1 MAIPSEDDL
10 RAVAEAAASY
20 PTKQAAADSLTL
32 PISTFK
38 DRLKAAARKGIAV
51 GHVESG
57 VAPGYLMGKVTFHRK
72 ADGTLLEYWDRQ
84 HPADEPYE
92 DLVARMAERAESLP
106 VFPRRVHLAPN
117 NDKLANLFHYHDFHL
132 GMKAWHREGDADWDL
147 AIAARIFR
155 ASLADMMARAPK
167 ADTAIL
173 VLNGDFYHA
182 NGTEPVTPR
191 SKNVLDVDNR
201 WEKVK
206 QIGMDLICD
215 AIDVLLDTHP
225 YVKVLPI
232 EGNHDQDA
240 MVDLRVSLRRMYRD
254 NPRLW
259 VNDSPLPYVAIKH
272 GKVML
277 AFHHGHLKKN
287 AELTE
292 VFVSGRFREMWGQ
305 TEYTYIHTGHRHHK
319 DREKGGAAEIS
330 QHSTLAARDAHASRG
345 GYVADRSASV
355 ITYHEDWGVWN
366 EAHLPAAMLEMAA

>member
-1 MAIPSEDDL
+1 
-10 RAVAEAAASY
+10 
-20 PTKQAAADSLTL
+20 
-32 PISTFK
+32 
-38 DRLKAAARKGIAV
+38 
-51 GHVESG
+51 
-57 VAPGYLMGKVTFHRK
+57 
-72 ADGTLLEYWDRQ
+72 
-84 HPADEPYE
+84 
-92 DLVARMAERAESLP
+92 
-106 VFPRRVHLAPN
+106 
-117 NDKLANLFHYHDFHL
+117 
-132 GMKAWHREGDADWDL
+132 MKAWHREGDADWDL

-155 ASLADMMARAPK
+155 ASLADMMARAPR

-225 YVKVLPI
+225 FVKVLPI

-319 DREKGGAAEIS
+319 DREKGGAAEVS